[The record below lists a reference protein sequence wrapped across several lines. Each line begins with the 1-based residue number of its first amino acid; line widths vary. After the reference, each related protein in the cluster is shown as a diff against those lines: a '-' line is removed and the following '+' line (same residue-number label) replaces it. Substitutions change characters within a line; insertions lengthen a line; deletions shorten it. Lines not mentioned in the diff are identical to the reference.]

1 MSEVVRAL
9 NDRGVTRLRLDA
21 VAANVRTLT
30 FYRRLGAI
38 PLVMHPTPRFSVDE
52 MTMALHDET
61 LSPPPGDAR
70 HPRGTDDR
78 RPQSMT
84 PPTEPAR

>member
-9 NDRGVTRLRLDA
+9 GDRGVTRLRLDV
-21 VAANVRTLT
+21 VAANVHAIT
-30 FYRRLGAI
+30 FYRRLYAI

-61 LSPPPGDAR
+61 LSLPP
-70 HPRGTDDR
+70 R
-78 RPQSMT
+78 RRT
-84 PPTEPAR
+84 PSAGYR

>member
-9 NDRGVTRLRLDA
+9 RDRGVTRLRLDV
-21 VAANVRTLT
+21 VAANVRSIT

-52 MTMALHDET
+52 MTMVFHDVAL
-61 LSPPPGDAR
+61 PPGDAR
-70 HPRGTDDR
+70 DPRGADNR

>member
-9 NDRGVTRLRLDA
+9 RDRGVTRLRLDV
-21 VAANVRTLT
+21 VAANVHAIT
-30 FYRRLGAI
+30 FYRRLYAI
-38 PLVMHPTPRFSVDE
+38 PLVMHPTPRSSVDE
-52 MTMALHDET
+52 MTMALHDVT
-61 LSPPPGDAR
+61 LSPPGDPR
-70 HPRGTDDR
+70 HPRGADDR

>member
-52 MTMALHDET
+52 MTMALHDVT
-61 LSPPPGDAR
+61 LSPPGDAR
-70 HPRGTDDR
+70 HPRGADGR
-78 RPQSMT
+78 RPQPMT